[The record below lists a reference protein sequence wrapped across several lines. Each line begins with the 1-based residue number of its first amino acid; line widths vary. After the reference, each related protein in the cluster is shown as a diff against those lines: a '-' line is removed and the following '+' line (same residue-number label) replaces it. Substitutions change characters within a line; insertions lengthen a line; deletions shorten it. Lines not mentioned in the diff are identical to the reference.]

1 MFMAE
6 TFRARAR
13 ARASADAAVPVD
25 RTDPADDAHWLPGQ
39 LDAILDARKTVR
51 SFASTPIERSV
62 LDGSV
67 NAARTALA
75 RACPAG
81 RPDHQAFQLLV
92 AAFRVQGMAPG
103 LYSLGPLLTEQLLTD
118 DPDWLASAHAN
129 YADAPVLVFIC
140 ADLNA
145 ACRRSGP
152 TGYGAELVRAGAFG
166 YAIWLHAISAGVGGH
181 VYGAA
186 WQRVT
191 TAARLVSADLRHVFT
206 VALGLPSQPLRCT
219 ARRIL
224 MLMSSLSLSGGRSP
238 SGSPLIAGC

>member
-13 ARASADAAVPVD
+13 ARASGDGAVPVD
-25 RTDPADDAHWLPGQ
+25 TTGAADDAHWLPGQ
-39 LDAILDARKTVR
+39 LDAVLGARKSVE
-51 SFASTPIERSV
+51 SFAATPIERSV
-62 LDGSV
+62 LDGTV

-81 RPDHQAFQLLV
+81 PADHQAFQLLI
-92 AAFRVQGMAPG
+92 AAFRVRGMAPG
-103 LYSLGPLLTEQLLTD
+103 LYSWRPLLTEQLLTD
-118 DPDWLASAHAN
+118 DPDWLASARAN
-129 YADAPVLVFIC
+129 YVDAPVLVFIC

-152 TGYGAELVRAGAFG
+152 TGYAAELVRAGAFG

-181 VYGAA
+181 LYGAA

-206 VALGLPSQPLRCT
+206 VALGLPSQPLRCP
-219 ARRIL
+219 ARRIPV
-224 MLMSSLSLSGGRSP
+224 LMSRSGGRSP